1 MTTQEIN
8 NGIKLICETSTVIQ
22 RCYESKHVLAVTIN
36 EAKPEDI
43 EKCWEFYKDRD
54 GVVINVRKEL
64 FRQMREGKTVT
75 VELLDGLVTKYKAG
89 KENQFRVYKNFYTIF
104 YPAITF
110 YGHSTQR
117 DFISKLTEQLIKD
130 LDIVD
135 RVKTTSFD
143 FQGPRQQGSDRY
155 WLAIYN
161 KEQEN
166 QSTGLQ
172 FFIDFHHGKMS
183 YGVYKHGNRDFLK
196 EQVVV
201 SPDTFDYDDLLSY
214 FKSEVHLLI
223 NDLPQYDAIT
233 TLNLEGKKLYKI
245 SHGTFKAKNK
255 SKVIETLKENNW
267 IILHELTGKDQARYF
282 KEDLQVGDYV
292 YITLGSKE
300 LIGIGKILSDEWNYV
315 PNEIVDND
323 GWMYREVEFI
333 KAPVRKNPK
342 ELKDTRNIFPSGNST
357 LTEIKPDLLNE
368 ANDKL
373 FKPYFNVEFIL
384 SNQKKDLKEN
394 FINWLVANTS
404 GGNYFE
410 KQFNSNIERFQ
421 NEINDYETK
430 YKESFNSEL
439 FIISSTDYKN
449 EIEIL
454 RANLY
459 NTSTPFSEYSNK
471 LASGRPKAI
480 LGKNN
485 YLRFLNEYFSNN
497 EIMESNNQ
505 LNKSPLNQILY
516 GPPGTGKTYHTINK
530 SLSIIENKSEIA
542 LKKENRKELK
552 NRFDQYVKEGRI
564 VFTTFHQS
572 MSYED
577 FIEGIKPKIDE
588 DNNENK
594 QVIYEIENGIF
605 KKIANDAKKL
615 RTNTKE
621 VIENYSF
628 DDAWDDLVKN
638 AEKELEDKQPLT
650 LSIQTPN
657 LGLKIIEISGRG
669 NLILKPIYSEGAK
682 EYTVSYLRAKKLQEV
697 FPDLSGIKNIDK
709 EFRAVIGGSN
719 STAYWSVLNYI
730 NTKINENTKVSK
742 QETTLP
748 SLPFVLIIDEI
759 NRGNVSQIFGE
770 LITLIEEDKRLGK
783 DEALEVTLPYSKEK
797 FGVPANLYIIGTMNT
812 ADRSVEALDTAL
824 RRRFSFEEM
833 LPDYDLEGLDKEV
846 FGYSLKDI
854 LETINKRIVR
864 LLNSEHAIGH
874 SYFLNK
880 NEDTLIDSFYRNII
894 PLLQEYFFGDYGKMM
909 MVLGDG
915 FVSYNEW
922 SDEDKFFASYSNSKN
937 DYDVK
942 DLYSIQHYSDN
953 KQGFAEAIKKLMNK

>member
-1 MTTQEIN
+1 MTKQEIN
-8 NGIKLICETSTVIQ
+8 NGIKLVCETSTTIQ
-22 RCYESKHVLAVTIN
+22 RCYENIKLLADTIN

-43 EKCWEFYKDRD
+43 EKCWNYYKDRS
-54 GVVINVRKEL
+54 GVIVDVRKEL
-64 FRQMREGKTVT
+64 FKKLKEGTYIT
-75 VELLDGLVTKYKAG
+75 EELLANLVAKYKQG

-110 YGHSTQR
+110 YGHNPQR
-117 DFISKLTEQLIKD
+117 EFIKNFENKIIEDLGLINQ
-130 LDIVD
+130 
-135 RVKTTSFD
+135 VKTTSFD

-155 WLAIYN
+155 WLAVYN
-161 KEQEN
+161 KEQPN

-201 SPDTFDYDDLLSY
+201 TPDTFDYNDLLNY
-214 FKSEVHLLI
+214 FKTEVHLLV

-255 SKVIETLKENNW
+255 SHVIETLKANNW

-300 LIGIGKILSDEWNYV
+300 LIGIGKILSDDWNYV

-333 KAPVRKNPK
+333 KAPNRKNPK

-368 ANDKL
+368 ANDRL
-373 FKPYFNVEFIL
+373 FKPYFNVEFVL
-384 SNQKKDLKEN
+384 SGKTTNIKDD
-394 FINWLVANTS
+394 FINWMIANVS
-404 GGNYFE
+404 GGNYFKNQFGSNRARFE
-410 KQFNSNIERFQ
+410 K
-421 NEINDYETK
+421 EIDEYEIK

-439 FIISSTDYKN
+439 FIISTSNYSN
-449 EIEIL
+449 EINLISS
-454 RANLY
+454 NLY
-459 NTSTPFSEYSNK
+459 NTSTPFSEYSNNHT
-471 LASGRPKAI
+471 SGRPKAI

-505 LNKSPLNQILY
+505 LNKYPLNQILY
-516 GPPGTGKTYHTINK
+516 GPPGTGKTYHSINK
-530 SLSIIENKSEIA
+530 AIEIINPSFD
-542 LKKENRKELK
+542 LTQDRKI
-552 NRFDQYVKEGRI
+552 VKEEFDRLVADGQV

-588 DNNENK
+588 DANENK
-594 QVIYEIENGIF
+594 QVIYEIEDGIF
-605 KKIANDAKKL
+605 KRLVEKAKKVK
-615 RTNTKE
+615 TTSKE
-621 VIENYSF
+621 IVENYSF
-628 DDAWDDLVKN
+628 DDAWDDLY
-638 AEKELEDKQPLT
+638 KEAQKDLENNTPLF

-657 LGLKIIEISGRG
+657 LGLKIIEITERG
-669 NLILKPIYSEGAK
+669 NLKLKPIYSEDAK
-682 EYTVSYLRAKKLQEV
+682 EYTVSYSRAKKLQEAY
-697 FPDLSGIKNIDK
+697 PDLSVVKNIDK

-730 NTKINENTKVSK
+730 IQKINTNSKITK
-742 QETTLP
+742 QESKLP
-748 SLPFVLIIDEI
+748 ALPHVLIIDEI

-770 LITLIEEDKRLGK
+770 LITLIEESKRLGEV
-783 DEALEVTLPYSKEK
+783 EALEVLLPYSRKS
-797 FGVPANLYIIGTMNT
+797 FGVPPNLYIIGTMNT

-824 RRRFSFEEM
+824 RRRFSFKELM
-833 LPDYDLEGLDKEV
+833 PDSNVIAEKGFEDYQRKEIMEKINTRIELLLDRNHTLGHAYFIKQDFE
-846 FGYSLKDI
+846 
-854 LETINKRIVR
+854 
-864 LLNSEHAIGH
+864 NSFE
-874 SYFLNK
+874 
-880 NEDTLIDSFYRNII
+880 NEII
-894 PLLQEYFFGDYGKMM
+894 PLLQEYFYNDYCKIGL
-909 MVLGDG
+909 VLGKG
-915 FVSYNEW
+915 FVREKAITVGNKKSIFADFETKSEVDIVKSYELIPFNEVEF
-922 SDEDKFFASYSNSKN
+922 DTA
-937 DYDVK
+937 
-942 DLYSIQHYSDN
+942 IQLLL
-953 KQGFAEAIKKLMNK
+953 A